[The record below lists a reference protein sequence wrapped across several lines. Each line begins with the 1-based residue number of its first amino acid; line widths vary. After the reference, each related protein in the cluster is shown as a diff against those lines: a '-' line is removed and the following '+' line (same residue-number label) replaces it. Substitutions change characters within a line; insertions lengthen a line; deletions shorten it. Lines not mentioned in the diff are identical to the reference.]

1 MKCKSCDVL
10 LLDDDDI
17 ELCRK
22 CIKQGDKLSGANAE
36 DADVYFESDLDTS
49 IDDAL
54 EVELYTNITES
65 DYLLME

>member
-22 CIKQGDKLSGANAE
+22 CIKQGDKLSGANEE
-36 DADVYFESDLDTS
+36 DEDVYYESDTDTS
-49 IDDAL
+49 LDDCL
-54 EVELYTNITES
+54 EISLYTDINES
-65 DYLLME
+65 DHLLS

>member
-36 DADVYFESDLDTS
+36 DEDVYYESDIDTS
-49 IDDAL
+49 LDDCL
-54 EVELYTNITES
+54 EISLYTDINES
-65 DYLLME
+65 DHLLS